1 MTSKYAPLMPRHVTP
16 DNVIDLKLHTHDACL
31 TVSVCVKFKVI
42 TKNFTTDI
50 FIKSILTSFQP
61 AARGRYCN
69 L

>member
-1 MTSKYAPLMPRHVTP
+1 MPRHVTP
-16 DNVIDLKLHTHDACL
+16 DDVIDLKLQAYDGCL
-31 TVSVCVKFKVI
+31 TVNVCVKFKVI

-50 FIKSILTSFQP
+50 FKKSILTSFQP